1 MAIFMTK
8 PFTKSKK
15 AFSPYLLSLIE
26 INAIKVGY
34 LNMHKH

>member
-1 MAIFMTK
+1 MPIFMTE

-15 AFSPYLLSLIE
+15 AFSPELLSLIK